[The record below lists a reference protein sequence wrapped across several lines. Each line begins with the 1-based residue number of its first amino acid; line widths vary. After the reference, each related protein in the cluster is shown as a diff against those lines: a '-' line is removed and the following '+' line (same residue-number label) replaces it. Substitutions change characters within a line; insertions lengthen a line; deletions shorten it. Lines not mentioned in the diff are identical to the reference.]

1 MPIGGQIVKLW
12 SVDSGERLNSRPRSQ
27 PDSPLECWDI
37 SALFGGAMTRLNSLP
52 TSEMTG
58 TEIVEVGSRS
68 ASWFEYSV
76 RVHPHHTDYAGMV
89 WHGTYL
95 TWMEEARVEALRMI
109 GIEFADLVAMGC
121 NLPVIDL
128 SIRYHRAA
136 RMGQAIVVR
145 ARMGEMQG
153 VRLHWDYEIRSMD
166 ESELYVTARVTL
178 VAVDMAKGK
187 IMRQLP
193 PVMQD
198 ALSRL

>member
-1 MPIGGQIVKLW
+1 M
-12 SVDSGERLNSRPRSQ
+12 SANSSG
-27 PDSPLECWDI
+27 
-37 SALFGGAMTRLNSLP
+37 ALP
-52 TSEMTG
+52 TNELTG

-68 ASWFEYSV
+68 AAWFEYPV

-109 GIEFADLVAMGC
+109 GIAFADLVAMGC

-128 SIRYHRAA
+128 SMRYHRAA
-136 RMGQAIVVR
+136 RMGQAIVIR

-153 VRLHWDYEIRSMD
+153 VRLHWDYEICALD
-166 ESELYVTARVTL
+166 GSELYVTARVTL

-193 PVMQD
+193 PVMKD

>member
-1 MPIGGQIVKLW
+1 MVELAGSYLRVFG
-12 SVDSGERLNSRPRSQ
+12 
-27 PDSPLECWDI
+27 
-37 SALFGGAMTRLNSLP
+37 ALFCMSNPLP
-52 TSEMTG
+52 G
-58 TEIVEVGSRS
+58 TEMIDDQTTGQTTAVVRRS
-68 ASWFEYSV
+68 ASDAWFEYPV
-76 RVHPHHTDYAGMV
+76 RVHPHHTDYAGIV

-109 GIEFADLVAMGC
+109 GIEFVDLVAMGC

-128 SIRYHRAA
+128 SMRYHKAA
-136 RMGQAIVVR
+136 RMGQAMVIR

-153 VRLHWDYEIRSMD
+153 VRLHWDYEIQALD
-166 ESELYVTARVTL
+166 GSELYVTARVTL